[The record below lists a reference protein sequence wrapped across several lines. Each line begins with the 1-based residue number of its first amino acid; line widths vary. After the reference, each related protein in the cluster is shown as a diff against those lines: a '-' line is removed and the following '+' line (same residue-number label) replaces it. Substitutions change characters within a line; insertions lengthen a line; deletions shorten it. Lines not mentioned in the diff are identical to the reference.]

1 MKKLIFAISVFFTSC
16 VLAFDIKPIPLVGV
30 KSESAEYSAICNS
43 VKKYCD
49 KNSQTKILKNKSNP
63 SDIFLITSSRFFVKI
78 NGGERYSIS
87 QVWNFSNYVMKD
99 NSNDE
104 GEELSDSGI
113 TIFPA
118 LYPLSRTKN
127 AIALVRRWST
137 SYSGG
142 GKEVEFADFI
152 MLNEDGTYKT
162 AFSDIP
168 FYSKEQVRACFS
180 DSDYNK
186 KSHCYDES
194 WSVLNISIID
204 NGAEFYL
211 WEFITKSYNWPS
223 FVDKAR
229 IKKSVDKKTLY
240 PFENP

>member
-1 MKKLIFAISVFFTSC
+1 M
-16 VLAFDIKPIPLVGV
+16 
-30 KSESAEYSAICNS
+30 
-43 VKKYCD
+43 
-49 KNSQTKILKNKSNP
+49 
-63 SDIFLITSSRFFVKI
+63 
-78 NGGERYSIS
+78 
-87 QVWNFSNYVMKD
+87 
-99 NSNDE
+99 
-104 GEELSDSGI
+104 
-113 TIFPA
+113 
-118 LYPLSRTKN
+118 
-127 AIALVRRWST
+127 
-137 SYSGG
+137 
-142 GKEVEFADFI
+142 EFADFI

-194 WSVLNISIID
+194 WSILNISIID

-229 IKKSVDKKTLY
+229 IKKSVDKKHYIHSRT
-240 PFENP
+240 PER